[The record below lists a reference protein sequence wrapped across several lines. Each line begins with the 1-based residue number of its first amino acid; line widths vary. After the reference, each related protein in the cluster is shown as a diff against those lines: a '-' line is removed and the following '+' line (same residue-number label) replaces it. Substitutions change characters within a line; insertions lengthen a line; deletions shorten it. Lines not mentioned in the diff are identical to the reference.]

1 MENGHLA
8 SGSSDGELII
18 WNVDSG
24 SQQQSMK
31 QPFNPIHSLAQL
43 KDGSLATGSFKTI
56 TLWNPNTGAQVRQ
69 LTGNF
74 EKASAG

>member
-1 MENGHLA
+1 MENGQLA
-8 SGSSDGELII
+8 SGSSDGQLII
-18 WNVDSG
+18 WNVDAGDQLKTLKRDLS
-24 SQQQSMK
+24 
-31 QPFNPIHSLAQL
+31 PILSLAQL
-43 KDGSLATGSFKTI
+43 GDGTLASGSFKTI